1 MTSQASLSPAD
12 GPTILVAVAQNGVI
26 GRQNQLPWHLRSDLQ
41 RFKQLTMGHS
51 LIMGRKT
58 FESIGRVLPGRQTIV
73 LTRSPELASPGVAVA
88 GSLAEGLALVEPGR
102 QAFIVGGSQVF
113 RDALPLVQ
121 RILLTRVLAEI
132 DGDALFEGWNPL
144 NWRLVSSAAV
154 PAGEHDD
161 WPTIFEV
168 WEKPTA

>member
-1 MTSQASLSPAD
+1 MNSHASSSPAE
-12 GPTILVAVAQNGVI
+12 GPTILVAMAQNGVI

-73 LTRSPELASPGVAVA
+73 LTRSPGFACPGIVTAA
-88 GSLAEGLALVEPGR
+88 SLAEGLALVEPGR

-113 RDALPLVQ
+113 RDALPLVS
-121 RILLTRVLAEI
+121 RILLTRVLAEV
-132 DGDALFEGWNPL
+132 DGDAAFEGWNPVG
-144 NWRLVSSAAV
+144 WRLVSSEAI

-161 WPTIFEV
+161 WPTRFEV
-168 WEKPTA
+168 WEKRTA